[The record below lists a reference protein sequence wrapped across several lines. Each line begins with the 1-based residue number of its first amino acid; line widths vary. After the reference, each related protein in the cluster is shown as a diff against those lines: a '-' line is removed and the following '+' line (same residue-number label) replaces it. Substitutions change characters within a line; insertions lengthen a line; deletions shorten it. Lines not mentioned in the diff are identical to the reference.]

1 MFSNDKYDIIIII
14 LVAFIL
20 FLIIY
25 NCLPCKTTSESFE
38 SVMEATTPESE
49 NKIVSEKLLP
59 SNSIS
64 QQITDIEINIPV
76 HLSEKY
82 AIPMSDQTKE
92 SIATNKNL
100 INNLLDELKSSDVV
114 NPELINDKIKS
125 ENMKI
130 SNIVKAEYLDNLSD
144 KLISEGDNDMGNLL
158 KQSATITKLKT
169 ESLVKMDTLQELVS
183 QEIAKPNSEGSSH
196 LKKILTEYY
205 HHLYK
210 LKEILKYISILN
222 ENINNNSFDLSA
234 SKLRSQ
240 ENKIKLLNNIEI
252 YKSLSHNLSENDNNI
267 IEQKINEIMEALKN
281 SEITQEE
288 INDNKYNALIKP
300 EVVKSNSEKDENII
314 PKVGI
319 IKSEISGNEVPITI
333 VSEKKETVSIPKSV
347 KNVNFDDMILPI
359 NMQEKNNVEGYMQ
372 NNLLFANHMSY
383 DYDMVNKKK
392 QIFSKIVGYDINASY
407 DNNVL

>member
-25 NCLPCKTTSESFE
+25 NCIPCKTTSESFE

-49 NKIVSEKLLP
+49 NKIISEKLLHH
-59 SNSIS
+59 NID
-64 QQITDIEINIPV
+64 DIEINIPV

-82 AIPMSDQTKE
+82 AIPMSDQTKD

-114 NPELINDKIKS
+114 NPELINDKINS

-144 KLISEGDNDMGNLL
+144 KLISEGNNDMGDLL

-169 ESLVKMDTLQELVS
+169 ESLIKMDTLQELVS
-183 QEIAKPNSEGSSH
+183 QEVAKPNSDGSNN

-234 SKLRSQ
+234 SKLKNQ

-288 INDNKYNALIKP
+288 ITDNKYNALIKP
-300 EVVKSNSEKDENII
+300 EVTKSNSEKNDNII

-319 IKSEISGNEVPITI
+319 IKSEISGNEVP
-333 VSEKKETVSIPKSV
+333 EKKRNCSC
-347 KNVNFDDMILPI
+347 
-359 NMQEKNNVEGYMQ
+359 Y
-372 NNLLFANHMSY
+372 
-383 DYDMVNKKK
+383 
-392 QIFSKIVGYDINASY
+392 
-407 DNNVL
+407 